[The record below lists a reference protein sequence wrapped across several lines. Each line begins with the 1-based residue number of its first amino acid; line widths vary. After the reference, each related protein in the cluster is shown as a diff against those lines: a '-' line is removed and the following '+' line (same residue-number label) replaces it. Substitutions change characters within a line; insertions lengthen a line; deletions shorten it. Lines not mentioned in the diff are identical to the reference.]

1 MDRRG
6 VVAMDGLWIE
16 DSLIES
22 LGDFW
27 FSVESGAAL

>member
-1 MDRRG
+1 M
-6 VVAMDGLWIE
+6 VLDGLWIE